1 MILFQPKRS
10 EYDAALDYA
19 LSNGLG
25 FELTDFMF
33 APVLDDADA
42 CSSLVKRFDGAP
54 VKAFHGPFADLN
66 FSGGDPDIQ
75 EITEKRI
82 TRCCECAAE
91 LGVTKMVLHSC
102 FFPLMP
108 PDDILYRL
116 WSENSAEVL
125 IRLAEKFGI
134 TFCIENLLDITPA
147 IIEGILKKANGHPL
161 IRVCLDAGHANLSR
175 TGQKE
180 WNRTLSPWLSHFHLS
195 DNGGIYDDH
204 LALGDGTVDWDGFFS
219 SLSPSGGNVDFT
231 VEVNGLNRVRRSV
244 EWLKTNGKFDLL
256 LSYES
261 R

>member
-1 MILFQPKRS
+1 MILFQPKPS
-10 EYDAALDYA
+10 EYDAALAYA
-19 LSNGLG
+19 LENGFG

-33 APVLDDADA
+33 APVLDDAET
-42 CSSLVKRFDGAP
+42 CLKLVKRFDGAP

-75 EITEKRI
+75 AVTEKRI

-91 LGVTKMVLHSC
+91 LGVKKMVLHSC

-116 WSENSAEVL
+116 WSENAAEFL
-125 IRLAEKFGI
+125 INLAEKFGI

-147 IIEGILKKANGHPL
+147 IIAGILKEANGHPL
-161 IRVCLDAGHANLSR
+161 LRACLDAGHANLSR

-180 WNRTLSPWLSHFHLS
+180 WNGVLSPWLSHFHLS

-204 LALGDGTVDWDGFFS
+204 LALGDGTVDWEGFFS
-219 SLSPSGGNVDFT
+219 SLSPKGGNVDFT
-231 VEVNGLNRVRRSV
+231 VEVNGLERVKRSV
-244 EWLKTNGKFDLL
+244 EYLKASGRCDLL
-256 LSYES
+256 LSFGS